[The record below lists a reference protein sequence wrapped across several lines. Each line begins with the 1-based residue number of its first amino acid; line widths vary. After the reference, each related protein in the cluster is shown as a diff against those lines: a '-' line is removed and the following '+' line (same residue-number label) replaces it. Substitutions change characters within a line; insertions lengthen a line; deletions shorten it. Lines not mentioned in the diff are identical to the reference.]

1 MNTASPPTGTV
12 ETALAHTQRLLR
24 SNPVLAAEQASEIL
38 KVAPGHPMAL
48 LLLGSA
54 RRMAGDAPAAVT
66 TLERLAAAQP
76 RWAAAHYEWGLAL
89 ADAAQPAAA
98 LAALR
103 RAVQLKPDM
112 PDAWRAIGDQF
123 ILTGDTKRADAAY
136 AQHIQASTH
145 DPRLLVP
152 ASALVEG
159 RIAQAEHLLRAHLKQ
174 HPTDV
179 AALRMLAEVAVRLG
193 RNADAE
199 VLLER
204 CLELAPSFDPAR
216 QQYAIV
222 LHRRNKSA
230 AALDQIMQLEKRDPH
245 NSMYRNL
252 KAVILVKIGGYLESI
267 ELYAEVLKAHP
278 DNAKIWM
285 SYGHTLSTAGR
296 EKDSIAAYRK
306 SIALSPHL
314 GEAYWSLAN
323 LKTFRFDEA
332 EKQAM
337 REQLARKDLAEEDRL
352 HLEFAMGKA
361 LEDDRQY
368 ADSFRHYSSANAL
381 RRLRS
386 NYAADDVS
394 AFVRRSKN
402 LLSREFFEA
411 RAGYGTP
418 SPDPIFIVGLPRAGS
433 TLIEQILA
441 SHSRVEGTMELPDLI
456 MIVEALAGNP
466 NQPSKR
472 SPDQSPDQA
481 VEPRY
486 PGVLATLSAED
497 CRKLGADYIERTR
510 IQRKTAKPLF
520 IDKMPNNFSHIG
532 LIRLALPNAKIIDAR
547 RHPMACC
554 FSAFKQ
560 HFAEGHRYSYSLAD
574 TARYYRDYVE
584 LMDHFDRVLPGKVH
598 RVFYENMIADTEAEV
613 HRLLAY
619 CGLPFENSCLR
630 FYEND
635 RPVRTASSQQVRQ
648 PIYRHGLDHWRHYES
663 WLGPLKDGLGD
674 VLDAYPETP
683 RF

>member
-1 MNTASPPTGTV
+1 MNSASEPTGTL
-12 ETALAHTQRLLR
+12 ETALAHAQRLLR
-24 SNPVLAAEQASEIL
+24 NDPALAAEQAREIL
-38 KVAPGHPMAL
+38 KVAPGHPMAT

-54 RRMAGDAPAAVT
+54 QRMAGDALGSVT
-66 TLERLAAAQP
+66 TLQHLVATQP
-76 RWAAAHYEWGLAL
+76 KWAAAHYEWGLAL

-98 LAALR
+98 LEALR
-103 RAVQLKPDM
+103 RAVRLKPNL

-123 ILTGDTKRADAAY
+123 ILTGDAKRADAAY
-136 AQHIQASTH
+136 AQHIRASTH
-145 DPRLLVP
+145 DPRLLAP

-159 RIAQAEHLLRAHLKQ
+159 RIAQAEHSLRAHLKQ

-204 CLELAPSFDPAR
+204 CLELSPSFDPAR
-216 QQYAIV
+216 HQYAIV

-252 KAVILVKIGGYLESI
+252 KAVILVKIGGYQESI
-267 ELYAEVLKAHP
+267 EIYAEVLKAHP
-278 DNAKIWM
+278 DNPKIWL

-306 SIALSPHL
+306 SIELAPHL

-323 LKTFRFDEA
+323 LKTFRFDDA
-332 EKQAM
+332 EKRAM
-337 REQLARKDLAEEDRL
+337 QFQLARKDLSEEDRF
-352 HLEFAMGKA
+352 HLDFAMGKA
-361 LEDDRQY
+361 LEDDRRY
-368 ADSFRHYSSANAL
+368 ADSFSHYASANEL
-381 RRLRS
+381 RRSRS
-386 NYAADDVS
+386 NYDPGEVS
-394 AFVRRSKN
+394 AFVRRSKA
-402 LLSREFFEA
+402 LYSREFFES
-411 RAGYGTP
+411 RAGYGT
-418 SPDPIFIVGLPRAGS
+418 SSADPIFVVGLPRAGS

-441 SHSRVEGTMELPDLI
+441 SHSSVEGTMELPDLI
-456 MIVEALAGNP
+456 MIVESLAGKP
-466 NQPSKR
+466 HQSRKK
-472 SPDQSPDQA
+472 SPRESPRESEDPQ
-481 VEPRY
+481 Y
-486 PGVLATLSAED
+486 PGVLAQLSADD
-497 CRKLGADYIERTR
+497 CRKLGQDYIDRTR
-510 IQRKTAKPLF
+510 IQRKTDKPLF

-560 HFAEGHRYSYSLAD
+560 HFAEGHRYSYSLVD

-584 LMDHFDRVLPGKVH
+584 LMDHFDRVIPGKVH
-598 RVFYENMIADTEAEV
+598 RVFYEKMIDDTEAEV
-613 HRLLAY
+613 RRLLAY
-619 CGLPFENSCLR
+619 CGLAFESACLR

-648 PIYRHGLDHWRHYES
+648 PIYRHGVEHWRHYES
-663 WLGPLKDGLGD
+663 WLGPLKDALGD
-674 VLDAYPETP
+674 VLEAYPETP